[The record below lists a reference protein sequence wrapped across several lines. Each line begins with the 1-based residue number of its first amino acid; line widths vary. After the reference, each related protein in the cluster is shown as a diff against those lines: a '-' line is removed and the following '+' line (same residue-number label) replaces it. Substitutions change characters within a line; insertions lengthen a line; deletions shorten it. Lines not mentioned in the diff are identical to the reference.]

1 MDCRVDQDK
10 GLISIVE
17 NKLAASSQE
26 EGERGAAGGGACTG
40 HRLQYGRRRSGRRM
54 RMGLDGMRWISADDL
69 VKVRRAARR
78 RDGLLACSPTAKVD
92 DRDGVLP
99 LSPHEPAA
107 VAFMQNNIRCRCA
120 TNGDAVPSYVTQSF
134 LSSAT
139 TRGEAIKK
147 RTT

>member
-78 RDGLLACSPTAKVD
+78 RDGLLACSPTVKAD
-92 DRDGVLP
+92 NGVPP
-99 LSPHEPAA
+99 LSPHGLPAEPRSGPAA
-107 VAFMQNNIRCRCA
+107 VAFMQNNTAELQHEQINHSVATKQCRGSPKC
-120 TNGDAVPSYVTQSF
+120 TKE
-134 LSSAT
+134 
-139 TRGEAIKK
+139 R
-147 RTT
+147 

>member
-26 EGERGAAGGGACTG
+26 EGERERGGGGGACTG

-92 DRDGVLP
+92 AGVPP

-120 TNGDAVPSYVTQSF
+120 TNGVALPSYVTQSF

-139 TRGEAIKK
+139 TRGKAVEK
-147 RTT
+147 RTI